1 MSSVKW
7 IKINVDMFDDEK
19 IKLVQAMPE
28 GDSLLIIWI
37 KLITL
42 AGKTNDGGYIY
53 INENMPYT
61 DEMLSTIMNKPI
73 NIIQLAIA
81 TFTKLGM
88 IEIDEKGIYLINF
101 EKHQSLDKMQE
112 IREYN
117 RLAQQKHR
125 AKIKSQKMS
134 MTSQESQGI
143 DIDIDKDKD
152 IDNINKINNKELFDY
167 DWLGEMKRNGG
178 NG

>member
-28 GDSLLIIWI
+28 GDSLLLIWI

-61 DEMLSTIMNKPI
+61 DEMLSTIMNKSI

-88 IEIDEKGIYLINF
+88 IETDEKGIYLINF
-101 EKHQSLDKMQE
+101 EKHQSLEKME
-112 IREYN
+112 IIREQN
-117 RLAQQKHR
+117 RIRQQRYRDKK
-125 AKIKSQKMS
+125 KITQRI
-134 MTSQESQGI
+134 TQNNA
-143 DIDIDKDKD
+143 IDIDKDID